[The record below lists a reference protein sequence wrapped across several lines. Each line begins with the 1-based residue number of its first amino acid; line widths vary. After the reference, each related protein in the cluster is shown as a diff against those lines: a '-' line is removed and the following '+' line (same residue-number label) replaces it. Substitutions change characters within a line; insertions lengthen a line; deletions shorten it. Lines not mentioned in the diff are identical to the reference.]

1 MLKVIFLWH
10 MHQPY
15 YVNPLTMTA
24 MMPWVRL
31 HAVKGYLDMIDLALR
46 YPDLRLNFNFT
57 PVLVLQLEELSERKV
72 KDLWEGWSR
81 KPAVTL
87 TDYEKARIL
96 ENFFKINWDT
106 LIKPQPRYYE
116 LLQLRGQN
124 YDLNSLQ
131 ESIHH
136 FTADDYRD
144 LQTWYNLA
152 WCGYSAEK
160 RYPELKE
167 LKKKGRGFT
176 EEEKNRV
183 LDIHHEI
190 VRTVLGI
197 YRDAQNAGKIEI
209 TTTPFFHPILPL
221 VYDTEMA
228 KRCMPGRQLPERF
241 SAPEDALEHLKLA
254 QALHERTF
262 GRPARGLWPAE
273 GSVAPELLPYFRQ
286 AGIEYFLTDEEVLF
300 RGLAMDPARKTA
312 ADHLELFQGWLCH
325 HGGAAIG
332 AVFRERPLSDFIGFN
347 AARNGARESSDFMA
361 HHLKHLATVTD
372 PNRGMVCLALD
383 GENAW
388 EAFADGGEEFLAL
401 MYEKILAAPELQ
413 TMLLGD
419 YFDQHPPAVQLN
431 TLHTGSWIGGD
442 FDIWIGDPEEN
453 RGWEAIG
460 KTRKFLVETL
470 PTKNLSKEVTAQAWM
485 EILAAEGSDWFW
497 WYGPDFQTDCDFL
510 FDELFRTH
518 LQNVYRLLETEPP
531 QYLDVPIRTR
541 GSFTTFTK
549 PTAYIE
555 PEVDG
560 KDSGFFDWMGSGMF
574 DVRNQ
579 GSAMFQA
586 DRVGECI
593 YYGFSAEDFFVRFD
607 YRLQAPEHLI
617 VYFHHPGALRLH
629 VKQAGKP
636 GEYKA
641 WAERSGNGVKFEPVE
656 DAEIEVAC
664 GSRMEIRFPLKHL
677 GFTGA
682 GEKIGFLVQVLGG
695 GVEKERYP
703 ERGLIEF
710 SGPSPQFK
718 LVNWFV

>member
-1 MLKVIFLWH
+1 MLNVVFFWH

-31 HAVKGYLDMIDLALR
+31 HAVKGYLDMIDVALR

-57 PVLVLQLEELSERKV
+57 PVLVLQLEELAEKKV
-72 KDLWEGWSR
+72 KDLWEEWSR
-81 KPAVTL
+81 KPAEAL

-106 LIKPQPRYYE
+106 LIKPRPRYYE

-124 YDLNSLQ
+124 YDLSSLQ

-136 FTADDYRD
+136 FTAEDYRD

-160 RYPELKE
+160 RYPELAE
-167 LKKKGRGFT
+167 LKKKGRDFT

-183 LDIHHEI
+183 LDLHHEI
-190 VRTVLGI
+190 IRTVLGV
-197 YRDAQNAGKIEI
+197 YRQAQEFGKVEI

-221 VYDTEMA
+221 VYDTETA
-228 KRCMPGRQLPERF
+228 GRCMPGRQLPERF
-241 SAPEDALEHLKLA
+241 SAPEDAREHLRLA

-262 GRPARGLWPAE
+262 GRRARGLWPAE
-273 GSVAPELLPYFRQ
+273 GAVAPELIPFFRE

-300 RGLAMDPARKTA
+300 RGLAQDPARKA
-312 ADHLELFQGWLCH
+312 PADHLELFQGWRCH
-325 HGGAAIG
+325 HGGADVG
-332 AVFRERPLSDFIGFN
+332 AFFRERPLSDFIGFN
-347 AARNGARESSDFMA
+347 AARNGARESSDFLV
-361 HHLKHLATVTD
+361 HHLKHLATVTHPD
-372 PNRGMVCLALD
+372 RGMVCLALD

-388 EAFADGGEEFLAL
+388 EAFPDGGEEFLSL
-401 MYEKILAAPELQ
+401 TYEKILAAPELK
-413 TMLLGD
+413 TRLLGQ
-419 YFDQHPPAVQLN
+419 YFDEHPAVAQLN

-460 KTRKFLVETL
+460 KTRRFLVEATAAKPVDKL
-470 PTKNLSKEVTAQAWM
+470 AAAQAWM
-485 EILAAEGSDWFW
+485 EIFAAEGSDWFW

-518 LQNVYRLLETEPP
+518 LQNVYRILGEEPP
-531 QYLDVPIRTR
+531 RYLDVPIRTR
-541 GSFTTFTK
+541 GAFTSFTR

-555 PEVDG
+555 PSLSG
-560 KDSGFFDWMGSGMF
+560 KESGFFDWLGAGVF
-574 DVRNQ
+574 DARNQ

-586 DRVGECI
+586 DRIGECI
-593 YYGFSAEDFFVRFD
+593 HYGFSGEKFFLRFD
-607 YRLQAPEHLI
+607 YRLHAPEHL
-617 VYFHHPGALRLH
+617 VLYFHRPEAVRLH
-629 VKQAGKP
+629 ARK
-636 GEYKA
+636 KA
-641 WAERSGNGVKFEPVE
+641 KGYEAWLERSENGVNFKTVPATDIRVAA
-656 DAEIEVAC
+656 DTRVEIEAPLGQLGCKGEGEAVA
-664 GSRMEIRFPLKHL
+664 
-677 GFTGA
+677 
-682 GEKIGFLVQVLGG
+682 FLVQIMEEGI
-695 GVEKERYP
+695 EKERYP

-710 SGPSPQFK
+710 SGPSSQFK